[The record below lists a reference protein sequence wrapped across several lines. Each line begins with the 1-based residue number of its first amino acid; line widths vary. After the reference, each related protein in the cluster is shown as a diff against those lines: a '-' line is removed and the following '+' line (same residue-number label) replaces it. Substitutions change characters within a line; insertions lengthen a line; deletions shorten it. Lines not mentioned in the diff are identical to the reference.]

1 MSETRAETGAGET
14 APVAL
19 SGTANGAPAAGGG
32 TDVSVRPAANDD
44 RLSSLSKQG
53 ESFVPSAEVKARA
66 LVTDFDALRERASA
80 DPQAFWAEQAEQL
93 EWFAPWTEVLQ
104 WEVSPPEARWFVGG
118 RFNITVNALD
128 RHVRNGR
135 RNKVALLWVGEPQPD
150 GTVPERALTYDQLLR
165 RVNQC
170 ANALQRMGVQ
180 QGDRVTLYMALTPEL
195 PIAMLACARIGAI
208 HSVVYGGF
216 SAPALRSRIEDSQ
229 SKVVICTDV
238 GARRGKRIDL
248 KGAVDEAVQGLD
260 FVHKVL
266 VHRRDQAT
274 LLDGVRE
281 VDFDA
286 ALNAESRECE
296 PAQLD
301 SETPMFFLY
310 TSGTTGKPKGVV
322 HVHGGYAVG
331 TSYTHKICFDYHEDD
346 IYWCTADPGWITG
359 HSYVVYGPLVNGAT
373 VLMAEGALDY
383 PDAGRWWSI
392 VERYG
397 VNIFYSTP
405 TAIRALM
412 RFGEEFPARYD
423 LSSLTVLGTVGEP
436 INPEAWLWYHKHVGR
451 SQVPIVDTWWQ
462 TETGQFMIA
471 TVPSY
476 PTKPGSPGK
485 PLPGIEADVVD
496 RQGQPVEPGKGG
508 FLVLKTPWPAMM
520 RTIYKD
526 PERYERYWTTI
537 PGLYSAGDVATRDAD
552 GYFRVMGR
560 ADDVMNVSGYRI
572 GTAEVE
578 SALVSHPAVAEA
590 AVIGKP
596 DAIKGETIKAFVIL
610 RQDQQ
615 PSAALLED
623 LKLQVRTEL
632 GPIAIPAEIEF
643 VASLP
648 KTRSGKIMRR
658 VLKAKELGVE
668 PGDISTLE
676 D

>member
-1 MSETRAETGAGET
+1 MSETT
-14 APVAL
+14 
-19 SGTANGAPAAGGG
+19 SQN
-32 TDVSVRPAANDD
+32 
-44 RLSSLSKQG
+44 LSSLQKEG
-53 ESFVPSAEVKARA
+53 DVFAPSPAVVERAIVK
-66 LVTDFDALRERASA
+66 DFDALHAQSIA
-80 DPQAFWAEQAEQL
+80 DPVAFWEEQARSL
-93 EWFAPWTEVLQ
+93 DWFEPWTDAMQ
-104 WEVSPPEARWFVGG
+104 WQTDPPHLKWFVDAK
-118 RFNITVNALD
+118 FNITANALD
-128 RHVRNGR
+128 RHANSAR
-135 RNKVALLWVGEPQPD
+135 RNKVAFFWAGEPD
-150 GTVPERALTYDQLLR
+150 ANGKVPERAFTYGQLLG

-170 ANALQRMGVQ
+170 ANALKKLGVQ

-229 SKVVICTDV
+229 SKIVICTDM
-238 GARRGKRIDL
+238 GYRRGKVINL
-248 KGAVDEAVQGLD
+248 KAITDEAVHGLD
-260 FVHKVL
+260 FVQKIL
-266 VHRRDQAT
+266 VYQRSAQPLSLQED
-274 LLDGVRE
+274 RE
-281 VDFDA
+281 LDFDKT
-286 ALNAESRECE
+286 LDAESQQCE
-296 PAQLD
+296 PAILD
-301 SETPMFFLY
+301 SETPLFFLY

-322 HVHGGYAVG
+322 HTHGGYAVG
-331 TSYTHKICFDYHEDD
+331 TSYTHKICFDLQDED
-346 IYWCTADPGWITG
+346 IYLCTADPGWITG
-359 HSYVVYGPLVNGAT
+359 HSYVVYGPLINGAT
-373 VLMAEGALDY
+373 VLLVEGALDF
-383 PDAGRWWSI
+383 PDPGRWWSI
-392 VERYG
+392 VEKYR

-412 RFGEEFPARYD
+412 RFGEEFPAKYD
-423 LSSLTVLGTVGEP
+423 LSSIRVMGTVGEP
-436 INPEAWLWYHKHVGR
+436 INPEAWLWFHKNIGR
-451 SQVPIVDTWWQ
+451 EQAPIVDTWWQ

-485 PLPGIEADVVD
+485 PLPGIEAAIVD
-496 RQGQPVEPGKGG
+496 REGNEVERGKGG
-508 FLVLKTPWPAMM
+508 FLVIKKPWPGMM

-526 PERYERYWTTI
+526 PERYATYWNTI
-537 PGLYSAGDVATRDAD
+537 SGYYSAGDVATQDED

-596 DAIKGETIKAFVIL
+596 DALKGESIKAFVIL
-610 RQDQQ
+610 RQGFE
-615 PSAALLED
+615 PSDELLKAL
-623 LKLQVRTEL
+623 KQHVREEL
-632 GPIAIPAEIEF
+632 SPIAIPGDIEF
-643 VASLP
+643 VPSLP